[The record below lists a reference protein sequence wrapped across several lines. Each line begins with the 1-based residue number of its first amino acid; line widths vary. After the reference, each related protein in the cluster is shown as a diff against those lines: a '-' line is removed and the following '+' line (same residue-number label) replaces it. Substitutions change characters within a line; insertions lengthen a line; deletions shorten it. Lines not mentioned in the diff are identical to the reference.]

1 MCILFDKF
9 DDMDKIIKETRHP
22 LTILY
27 IVLCNKNIP
36 DHQKCI
42 VVRLFF
48 KYHINI
54 ALEYNLLM
62 FYDILEDNPATY
74 YLIKDVYNIINTQ
87 LGLKQLLLKFKS
99 MYKNKFFWKQQIKD
113 QIISLDKL
121 YTIFLSIFDGSKS
134 IFYFHT
140 KLKTVTEPNSYHI
153 NEIEYRLRKLYSL
166 LKKDF
171 FKENNIL
178 LLNNEEFY
186 DLKFENMVKYTEYI
200 FNKINSLLS
209 KYIGYFELYENY
221 RQKFENIITISYALD
236 IDIIDVDS
244 DIDTYDID
252 LIIKN

>member
-1 MCILFDKF
+1 MFVDIF
-9 DDMDKIIKETRHP
+9 DDS
-22 LTILY
+22 
-27 IVLCNKNIP
+27 
-36 DHQKCI
+36 
-42 VVRLFF
+42 
-48 KYHINI
+48 
-54 ALEYNLLM
+54 
-62 FYDILEDNPATY
+62 PATY
-74 YLIKDVYNIINTQ
+74 YLIKDIYNIIITQ
-87 LGLKQLLLKFKS
+87 LGLKELLLKFKS

-113 QIISLDKL
+113 QIALLEKL

-134 IFYFHT
+134 TFYFHT
-140 KLKTVTEPNSYHI
+140 KLKTITVPNSYHI
-153 NEIEYRLRKLYSL
+153 NEIESRLRKLYSL

-236 IDIIDVDS
+236 IDIIDFDS